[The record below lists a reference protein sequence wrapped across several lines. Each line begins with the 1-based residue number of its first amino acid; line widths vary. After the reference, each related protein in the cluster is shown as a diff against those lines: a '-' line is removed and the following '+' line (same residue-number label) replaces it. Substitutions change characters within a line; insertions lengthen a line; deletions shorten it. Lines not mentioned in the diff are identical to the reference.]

1 MQINAISNLNANTS
15 TYSSY
20 DAGTAI
26 ADNSSKEDPRIAG
39 VKQQIRNKEQSIK
52 NIENDENLT
61 SKEKAEKKKKIQD
74 EITQLQQQL
83 VELQKLIE
91 KEEQEKKAE
100 KEQSD
105 GEIEEFQKTEKQKE
119 IESSII
125 PKDLMEAMVTGQA
138 ALLRSASLNW
148 IKTKMEGEARV
159 ASSDAKR
166 NASLGVDSSYVAG
179 VAADNNLS
187 IDKVTGMQ
195 LKTLREASEKI
206 ERSTEEQFIRRQK
219 KAAEERIHDEREADQ
234 KNASVETVEQSNG
247 TASEEN
253 AQESNLLLSWED
265 SQSYLDHVVY
275 REIDVLL

>member
-26 ADNSSKEDPRIAG
+26 ANNSSKEDPRIAG

-166 NASLGVDSSYVAG
+166 NASLGVDSSYVTG

-206 ERSTEEQFIRRQK
+206 ERSTEEQFIKRQK
-219 KAAEERIHDEREADQ
+219 KAAEERIHDESEAND

-253 AQESNLLLSWED
+253 AQESNLLLSGED